1 MGVQTL
7 LSVDSVGASE
17 ARCALLGPGFFG
29 VQQQIALHPARIN
42 ATQPGVVYAPGSTD
56 RGMFSSTGL
65 RPGGNGFFFVLFM
78 SLGVALLA
86 AAALVF
92 LGRRW
97 RAARKTAGLSL
108 SPATQFSQASQ
119 QDHHLSN
126 RSGLAANKLPG
137 KIALPPADPEVVDA
151 SLLSLPSSSPP
162 LPMGSPTTAN
172 GVGDGYGYDAV
183 LQPQFQ
189 DMEYPAHSSPPTE
202 NLRASTASTG
212 QATPA
217 TNGRVPAEPS
227 SISSSI
233 FAHGGGHAAQKG
245 RIFQYGSSSNASS
258 ARSSRATSKAV
269 SRAGSMPGSRAH
281 SRRVSPE
288 RLLRNQQAHHMV
300 SVPASHVV
308 IPRDVTA
315 THRSSFIIGELSNKA
330 DDILAQRIQR
340 QQQQQDTLAS
350 AAASATASSTVA
362 PSAAAADASHARHA
376 STAAFANLEGDDE
389 CNTFFSQE
397 SFPLSP
403 GGEDGDAIDDDL
415 RGFAGG
421 GSQQRGNA
429 ALSNYHAAAPA
440 GIQFAPSVKHQITHV
455 RRGTIDS
462 VQPQAE
468 VEASATQQHPSAI
481 PNALP

>member
-1 MGVQTL
+1 
-7 LSVDSVGASE
+7 
-17 ARCALLGPGFFG
+17 
-29 VQQQIALHPARIN
+29 
-42 ATQPGVVYAPGSTD
+42 
-56 RGMFSSTGL
+56 
-65 RPGGNGFFFVLFM
+65 
-78 SLGVALLA
+78 
-86 AAALVF
+86 
-92 LGRRW
+92 
-97 RAARKTAGLSL
+97 
-108 SPATQFSQASQ
+108 
-119 QDHHLSN
+119 
-126 RSGLAANKLPG
+126 
-137 KIALPPADPEVVDA
+137 
-151 SLLSLPSSSPP
+151 
-162 LPMGSPTTAN
+162 MGSPTTDN

-189 DMEYPAHSSPPTE
+189 DMEYPAHSSPLPE
-202 NLRASTASTG
+202 NLRAATASTG
-212 QATPA
+212 QVTPA

-227 SISSSI
+227 GINSSI
-233 FAHGGGHAAQKG
+233 FAHGGGRHAATAVQGG

-258 ARSSRATSKAV
+258 ARSSRATSKAA
-269 SRAGSMPGSRAH
+269 SRAGSVPGSRAH

-288 RLLRNQQAHHMV
+288 RLLRNQQVHHMV

-340 QQQQQDTLAS
+340 QQQQHQQDTLAS
-350 AAASATASSTVA
+350 AAASAASS
-362 PSAAAADASHARHA
+362 AALSTAAVQASHARHA

-403 GGEDGDAIDDDL
+403 GGEEDNDAIDDDMH
-415 RGFAGG
+415 GFAGG

-455 RRGTIDS
+455 RRGTIDP
-462 VQPQAE
+462 VQPPAE
-468 VEASATQQHPSAI
+468 VEASSTQQPPRAS
-481 PNALP
+481 PNTRP